1 MTLTKGGESFALSA
15 GYFKGKNLVG
25 IWNKGVYI
33 PFSVDFLT
41 IKGYVILMEDV
52 VENNTVPDD
61 LAKEVL
67 NAVKANAQ
75 KFEAV
80 KMSNPFDIEV
90 NYKESEVAY
99 VNEAVEYPF
108 AFFAVEKSAVKDT
121 EKVVPKIKGLDGVSL
136 VESTSYRV
144 GEMTV
149 NGVDYYVMYNT
160 SNITGEENIFY
171 PRKETV

>member
-1 MTLTKGGESFALSA
+1 MTLAKGGESFALSA
-15 GYFKGKNLVG
+15 GYFKGENLVG

-33 PFSVDFLT
+33 PFSAGFLT

-52 VENNTVPDD
+52 VENSLTD
-61 LAKEVL
+61 EVIL

-75 KFEAV
+75 NFEAV

-99 VNEAVEYPF
+99 VNENVEYPF
-108 AFFAVEKSAVKDT
+108 AFFAVEKTAVKDT

>member
-1 MTLTKGGESFALSA
+1 MTLAKSGESFALSA
-15 GYFKGKNLVG
+15 GYFKGENLVG

-33 PFSVDFLT
+33 PFSAGFLT

-52 VENNTVPDD
+52 VENSLTD
-61 LAKEVL
+61 EVIL

-75 KFEAV
+75 NFEAV
-80 KMSNPFDIEV
+80 NMSSPFDIEV

-99 VNEAVEYPF
+99 VNENVEYPF

-121 EKVVPKIKGLDGVSL
+121 EKVVPKVKSVDGVSL
-136 VESTSYRV
+136 VKSTSYRV

>member
-1 MTLTKGGESFALSA
+1 MTLAKGGESFALSA
-15 GYFKGKNLVG
+15 GYFKGENLVG

-33 PFSVDFLT
+33 PFSAGFLT

-52 VENNTVPDD
+52 VENSLTD
-61 LAKEVL
+61 EVIL

-75 KFEAV
+75 NFEAV

-99 VNEAVEYPF
+99 VNEDVEYPF
-108 AFFAVEKSAVKDT
+108 AFFAVEKAAVKDT
-121 EKVVPKIKGLDGVSL
+121 EKVVPKVKSVDGVSL

>member
-1 MTLTKGGESFALSA
+1 MTLAKSGESFALSA
-15 GYFKGKNLVG
+15 GYFKGENLVG

-33 PFSVDFLT
+33 PFSAGFLT
-41 IKGYVILMEDV
+41 IKGYVILMQDV
-52 VENNTVPDD
+52 VENSLTD
-61 LAKEVL
+61 EVIL

-75 KFEAV
+75 NFEAV
-80 KMSNPFDIEV
+80 KMSSPFDIEV

-99 VNEAVEYPF
+99 VNENVEYPF
-108 AFFAVEKSAVKDT
+108 AFFAVEKTAVKDT
-121 EKVVPKIKGLDGVSL
+121 EKVVPKVKGLDGVSL

>member
-1 MTLTKGGESFALSA
+1 MTLAKGGESFALSA
-15 GYFKGKNLVG
+15 GYFKGENLVG

-33 PFSVDFLT
+33 PFSVGFLT

-52 VENNTVPDD
+52 VENSLTD
-61 LAKEVL
+61 EVIL

-75 KFEAV
+75 NFEAV
-80 KMSNPFDIEV
+80 KMSSPFDIEV

-99 VNEAVEYPF
+99 VNENVEYPF
-108 AFFAVEKSAVKDT
+108 AFFAVEKSAVKNT
-121 EKVVPKIKGLDGVSL
+121 EKVVPKVKSVDGVSL
-136 VESTSYRV
+136 VKSTSYRV

>member
-1 MTLTKGGESFALSA
+1 MTLAKGGESFALSA
-15 GYFKGKNLVG
+15 GYFKGDNLVG

-33 PFSVDFLT
+33 PCSAGFLT
-41 IKGYVILMEDV
+41 IKGYVILAEEVTYGSTD
-52 VENNTVPDD
+52 EI
-61 LAKEVL
+61 AEAVL
-67 NAVKANAQ
+67 NAAKTNAQ
-75 KFEAV
+75 NFEAV

-99 VNEAVEYPF
+99 VNEDVEYPF
-108 AFFAVEKSAVKDT
+108 AFFAVEKAAVKDT
-121 EKVVPKIKGLDGVSL
+121 EKVVPKVKSVDGVSL

>member
-1 MTLTKGGESFALSA
+1 MTLAKGGESFALSA
-15 GYFKGKNLVG
+15 GYFKGENLVG

-33 PFSVDFLT
+33 PFSAGFLT

-52 VENNTVPDD
+52 VENSLTD
-61 LAKEVL
+61 EVIL

-75 KFEAV
+75 NFEAV
-80 KMSNPFDIEV
+80 KMSSPFDIEV

-99 VNEAVEYPF
+99 VNENVEYPF

-121 EKVVPKIKGLDGVSL
+121 EKVVPKVKALDGVSL

>member
-15 GYFKGKNLVG
+15 GYFKGENLAG

-33 PFSVDFLT
+33 PFSIDFLT

-52 VENNTVPDD
+52 VENSLTD
-61 LAKEVL
+61 EVIL

-75 KFEAV
+75 NFEAV
-80 KMSNPFDIEV
+80 KMSSPFDIEV

-99 VNEAVEYPF
+99 VNENVEYPF
-108 AFFAVEKSAVKDT
+108 AFFAVEKAAVKDT
-121 EKVVPKIKGLDGVSL
+121 EKVVPKVKSVDGVSL

>member
-1 MTLTKGGESFALSA
+1 MTLAKGGESFALSA
-15 GYFKGKNLVG
+15 GYFKGENLVG

-33 PFSVDFLT
+33 PFSAGFLT
-41 IKGYVILMEDV
+41 IKGYVILMQDV
-52 VENNTVPDD
+52 VENSLTD
-61 LAKEVL
+61 EVIL

-75 KFEAV
+75 NFEAV
-80 KMSNPFDIEV
+80 KMSSPFDIEV

-99 VNEAVEYPF
+99 VNEDVEYPF
-108 AFFAVEKSAVKDT
+108 AFFAVEKTAVKDT
-121 EKVVPKIKGLDGVSL
+121 EKVVPKVKGLDGVSL

>member
-1 MTLTKGGESFALSA
+1 MTLAKGGESFALSA
-15 GYFKGKNLVG
+15 GYFKGENLVG

-33 PFSVDFLT
+33 PFSAGFLT
-41 IKGYVILMEDV
+41 IKGYVILMQDV
-52 VENNTVPDD
+52 VENSLTD
-61 LAKEVL
+61 EVIL

-75 KFEAV
+75 NFETV
-80 KMSNPFDIEV
+80 KMSSPFDIEV

-99 VNEAVEYPF
+99 VNEDVEYPF
-108 AFFAVEKSAVKDT
+108 AFFAVEKTAVKDT
-121 EKVVPKIKGLDGVSL
+121 EKVVPKVKSVDGVSL
-136 VESTSYRV
+136 VKSTSYRV

>member
-1 MTLTKGGESFALSA
+1 MTLAKGGESFALSA
-15 GYFKGKNLVG
+15 GYFKGENLVG

-33 PFSVDFLT
+33 PFSAGFLT
-41 IKGYVILMEDV
+41 IKGYVILMQDV
-52 VENNTVPDD
+52 VENSLTD
-61 LAKEVL
+61 EVIL

-80 KMSNPFDIEV
+80 KMSNPFNIEV

-99 VNEAVEYPF
+99 VNENVEYPF
-108 AFFAVEKSAVKDT
+108 AFFAVEKTAVKDT
-121 EKVVPKIKGLDGVSL
+121 EKVVPKVKGLDGVSL
-136 VESTSYRV
+136 VKSTSYRV

>member
-15 GYFKGKNLVG
+15 GYFKGENLVG

-33 PFSVDFLT
+33 PFSAGFLT

-52 VENNTVPDD
+52 VENSLTD
-61 LAKEVL
+61 EVIL

-75 KFEAV
+75 NFEAV
-80 KMSNPFDIEV
+80 KMSSPFDIEV

-99 VNEAVEYPF
+99 VNENVEYPF
-108 AFFAVEKSAVKDT
+108 AFFAVEKTAVKNT
-121 EKVVPKIKGLDGVSL
+121 EKVVPKVKSVDGVSL
-136 VESTSYRV
+136 VKSTSYRV

>member
-15 GYFKGKNLVG
+15 GYFKGENLVG

-52 VENNTVPDD
+52 VENSLTD
-61 LAKEVL
+61 EVLL

-75 KFEAV
+75 NFEAV

-90 NYKESEVAY
+90 NYKESEVTY
-99 VNEAVEYPF
+99 VNENVEYPF

-121 EKVVPKIKGLDGVSL
+121 EKVVPKVKSVDGVSL

>member
-15 GYFKGKNLVG
+15 GYFKGENLAG

-33 PFSVDFLT
+33 PFSIDFLT

-52 VENNTVPDD
+52 VENSLTD
-61 LAKEVL
+61 EVIL

-75 KFEAV
+75 NFEAV
-80 KMSNPFDIEV
+80 KMSSPFDIEV

-99 VNEAVEYPF
+99 VNENVEYPF

-121 EKVVPKIKGLDGVSL
+121 EKVVPKVKSVDGVSL
-136 VESTSYRV
+136 VKSTSYRV

>member
-15 GYFKGKNLVG
+15 GYFKGENLVG

-33 PFSVDFLT
+33 PFSAGFLT

-52 VENNTVPDD
+52 VENSLTD
-61 LAKEVL
+61 EVIL

-75 KFEAV
+75 NFEAV
-80 KMSNPFDIEV
+80 KMSSPFDIEV

-99 VNEAVEYPF
+99 VNENVEYPF
-108 AFFAVEKSAVKDT
+108 AFFAVEKSAVKNT
-121 EKVVPKIKGLDGVSL
+121 EKVVPKVKSVDGVSL
-136 VESTSYRV
+136 VKSTSYRV

>member
-1 MTLTKGGESFALSA
+1 MTLAKGGESFALSA
-15 GYFKGKNLVG
+15 GYFKGEKLVG

-33 PFSVDFLT
+33 PFSAGFLT

-52 VENNTVPDD
+52 VENSLTD
-61 LAKEVL
+61 EVIL

-75 KFEAV
+75 NFEAI
-80 KMSNPFDIEV
+80 KMSSPFDIEV
-90 NYKESEVAY
+90 NYKESEVTY
-99 VNEAVEYPF
+99 VNENVEYPF
-108 AFFAVEKSAVKDT
+108 AFFAVEKAAVKDT
-121 EKVVPKIKGLDGVSL
+121 EKVVPKVKSVDGVSL
-136 VESTSYRV
+136 VKSTSYRV

>member
-1 MTLTKGGESFALSA
+1 MTLAKGGESFALSA
-15 GYFKGKNLVG
+15 GYFKGENLVG

-52 VENNTVPDD
+52 VENSLTD
-61 LAKEVL
+61 EVLL

-99 VNEAVEYPF
+99 VNENVEYPF

-121 EKVVPKIKGLDGVSL
+121 EKVVPKVKGLDGVSL

>member
-1 MTLTKGGESFALSA
+1 MTLAKGGESFALSA
-15 GYFKGKNLVG
+15 GYFKGENLVG

-33 PFSVDFLT
+33 PFSAGFLT

-52 VENNTVPDD
+52 VENSLTD
-61 LAKEVL
+61 EVIL

-75 KFEAV
+75 NFEAV
-80 KMSNPFDIEV
+80 KMSSPFDIEV

-99 VNEAVEYPF
+99 VNENVEYPF

-121 EKVVPKIKGLDGVSL
+121 EKVVPKVKSVDGVSL
-136 VESTSYRV
+136 VKSTSYRV
-144 GEMTV
+144 GEMTI

>member
-1 MTLTKGGESFALSA
+1 MTLAKSGESFALSA
-15 GYFKGKNLVG
+15 GYFKGENLVG

-33 PFSVDFLT
+33 PFSAGFLT

-52 VENNTVPDD
+52 VENSLTD
-61 LAKEVL
+61 EVIL

-99 VNEAVEYPF
+99 VNENVEYPF
-108 AFFAVEKSAVKDT
+108 AFFAVEKAAVKDT
-121 EKVVPKIKGLDGVSL
+121 EKVVPKVKSVDGVSL
-136 VESTSYRV
+136 VKSTSYRV

>member
-1 MTLTKGGESFALSA
+1 MTLAKGGESFALSA
-15 GYFKGKNLVG
+15 GYFKGENLVG

-33 PFSVDFLT
+33 PFSAGFLT

-52 VENNTVPDD
+52 VENSLTD
-61 LAKEVL
+61 EVIL

-75 KFEAV
+75 NFEAV
-80 KMSNPFDIEV
+80 KMSSPFDIEV

-99 VNEAVEYPF
+99 VNENVEYPF
-108 AFFAVEKSAVKDT
+108 AFFAVEKAAVKAT
-121 EKVVPKIKGLDGVSL
+121 EKVVPKVKGLDGVSL

>member
-1 MTLTKGGESFALSA
+1 MTLAKGGESFALST
-15 GYFKGKNLVG
+15 GYFKGENLVG

-52 VENNTVPDD
+52 VENSLTD
-61 LAKEVL
+61 EVLL
-67 NAVKANAQ
+67 NAVKANA
-75 KFEAV
+75 KNFEAV
-80 KMSNPFDIEV
+80 KMSSPFDIEV

-99 VNEAVEYPF
+99 VNENIEYPF
-108 AFFAVEKSAVKDT
+108 AFFAVEKAAVKDT
-121 EKVVPKIKGLDGVSL
+121 EKVVPKVKSVDGVSL
-136 VESTSYRV
+136 VKSTSYRV

>member
-15 GYFKGKNLVG
+15 GYFKGENLVG

-33 PFSVDFLT
+33 PFSAGFLT

-52 VENNTVPDD
+52 VENSLTD
-61 LAKEVL
+61 EVIL

-75 KFEAV
+75 NFEAV
-80 KMSNPFDIEV
+80 KMGSPFDIEV

-99 VNEAVEYPF
+99 VNENVEYPF
-108 AFFAVEKSAVKDT
+108 AFFAVEKTAVKNT
-121 EKVVPKIKGLDGVSL
+121 EKVVPKVKSVDGVSL

>member
-15 GYFKGKNLVG
+15 GYFKGENLVG

-33 PFSVDFLT
+33 PFSVGFLT
-41 IKGYVILMEDV
+41 IKGYVILMQDV
-52 VENNTVPDD
+52 VENSLTD
-61 LAKEVL
+61 EVIL
-67 NAVKANAQ
+67 NAVKANA
-75 KFEAV
+75 KNFEAV

-99 VNEAVEYPF
+99 VNENVEYPF

-121 EKVVPKIKGLDGVSL
+121 EKVVPKVKGLDGVSL

>member
-1 MTLTKGGESFALSA
+1 MTLAKGGESFALSA
-15 GYFKGKNLVG
+15 GYFKGENLVG

-33 PFSVDFLT
+33 PFSVGFLT
-41 IKGYVILMEDV
+41 IKGYVILMADV
-52 VENNTVPDD
+52 VENSLTD
-61 LAKEVL
+61 EVIL

-75 KFEAV
+75 NFEAV
-80 KMSNPFDIEV
+80 KMSSPFDIEV

-99 VNEAVEYPF
+99 VNENVEYPF

-121 EKVVPKIKGLDGVSL
+121 EKVVPKVKSVDGVSL

>member
-1 MTLTKGGESFALSA
+1 MTLAKGGESFALSA
-15 GYFKGKNLVG
+15 GYFKGENLVG

-33 PFSVDFLT
+33 PFSAGFLT

-52 VENNTVPDD
+52 VENSLTD
-61 LAKEVL
+61 EVLL

-75 KFEAV
+75 NFEAV

-99 VNEAVEYPF
+99 VNENVEYPF
-108 AFFAVEKSAVKDT
+108 AFFAVEKTAVKDT
-121 EKVVPKIKGLDGVSL
+121 EKVVPKVKGLDGVSL

>member
-1 MTLTKGGESFALSA
+1 MTLAKGGESFTLSA
-15 GYFKGKNLVG
+15 GYFKGENLVG

-52 VENNTVPDD
+52 VENSLTD
-61 LAKEVL
+61 EVIL

-75 KFEAV
+75 NFEAV
-80 KMSNPFDIEV
+80 KMSSPFDIEV

-99 VNEAVEYPF
+99 VNENVEYPF

-121 EKVVPKIKGLDGVSL
+121 EKVVPKVKSVDGVSL
-136 VESTSYRV
+136 VKSTSYRV

>member
-15 GYFKGKNLVG
+15 GYFKGENLVG

-33 PFSVDFLT
+33 PFSAGFLT
-41 IKGYVILMEDV
+41 IKGYVILMQDV
-52 VENNTVPDD
+52 VENSLTD
-61 LAKEVL
+61 EVIL

-75 KFEAV
+75 NFEAV
-80 KMSNPFDIEV
+80 KMSSPFDIEV

-99 VNEAVEYPF
+99 VNEDVEYPF
-108 AFFAVEKSAVKDT
+108 AFFAVEKTAVKDT
-121 EKVVPKIKGLDGVSL
+121 EKVVPKVKGLDGVSL

>member
-1 MTLTKGGESFALSA
+1 MTLAKSGESFALSA
-15 GYFKGKNLVG
+15 GYFKGENLVG

-33 PFSVDFLT
+33 PFSAGFLT

-52 VENNTVPDD
+52 VENSLTD
-61 LAKEVL
+61 EVL
-67 NAVKANAQ
+67 LNTVKANAQ

-99 VNEAVEYPF
+99 VNENVEYPF

-121 EKVVPKIKGLDGVSL
+121 EKVVPKVKSVDGVSL
-136 VESTSYRV
+136 VKSTSYRV

>member
-1 MTLTKGGESFALSA
+1 MTLAKGGESFALSA
-15 GYFKGKNLVG
+15 GYFKGENLIG

-33 PFSVDFLT
+33 PFSAGFLT

-52 VENNTVPDD
+52 VENSLTD
-61 LAKEVL
+61 EVIL

-75 KFEAV
+75 NFEAV
-80 KMSNPFDIEV
+80 KMSSPFDIEV

-99 VNEAVEYPF
+99 VNENVEYPF
-108 AFFAVEKSAVKDT
+108 AFFAVEKAAVKDT
-121 EKVVPKIKGLDGVSL
+121 EKVVPKVKSVDGVSL

>member
-1 MTLTKGGESFALSA
+1 MTLAKGGESFALSA
-15 GYFKGKNLVG
+15 GYFKGENLVG

-33 PFSVDFLT
+33 PFSAGFLT

-52 VENNTVPDD
+52 VENSLTD
-61 LAKEVL
+61 EVIL

-75 KFEAV
+75 NFEAV

-99 VNEAVEYPF
+99 VNENVEYPF

-121 EKVVPKIKGLDGVSL
+121 EKVVPKVKSVDGVSL
-136 VESTSYRV
+136 VKSTSYRV

>member
-15 GYFKGKNLVG
+15 GYFKGENLVG

-52 VENNTVPDD
+52 VENSLTD
-61 LAKEVL
+61 EVLL

-75 KFEAV
+75 NFETV

-99 VNEAVEYPF
+99 VNENVEYPF

-121 EKVVPKIKGLDGVSL
+121 EKVVPKVKGLDGVSL

>member
-1 MTLTKGGESFALSA
+1 MTLAKGGESFALSA
-15 GYFKGKNLVG
+15 GYFKGENLVG

-33 PFSVDFLT
+33 PFSAGFLT
-41 IKGYVILMEDV
+41 IKGYVILMQDV
-52 VENNTVPDD
+52 VENSLTD
-61 LAKEVL
+61 EVIL

-75 KFEAV
+75 NFEAV
-80 KMSNPFDIEV
+80 KMSSPFDIEV

-99 VNEAVEYPF
+99 VNENVEYPF
-108 AFFAVEKSAVKDT
+108 AFFAVEKTAVKDT
-121 EKVVPKIKGLDGVSL
+121 EKVVPKVKGLDGVSL

>member
-15 GYFKGKNLVG
+15 GYFKGENLVG

-52 VENNTVPDD
+52 VENSLTD
-61 LAKEVL
+61 EVLL

-99 VNEAVEYPF
+99 VNENVEYPF

-171 PRKETV
+171 PRKETI

>member
-1 MTLTKGGESFALSA
+1 MTLAKGGESFALSA
-15 GYFKGKNLVG
+15 GYFKGENLVG

-52 VENNTVPDD
+52 VENSLTD
-61 LAKEVL
+61 EVLL

-99 VNEAVEYPF
+99 VNENVEYPF

>member
-1 MTLTKGGESFALSA
+1 MTLAKGGESFALSA
-15 GYFKGKNLVG
+15 GYFKGENLVG

-33 PFSVDFLT
+33 PFSAGFLT

-52 VENNTVPDD
+52 VENSLTD
-61 LAKEVL
+61 EVIL

-75 KFEAV
+75 NFEAV
-80 KMSNPFDIEV
+80 KMSSPFDIEV

-99 VNEAVEYPF
+99 VNENVEYPF
-108 AFFAVEKSAVKDT
+108 AFFAVEKTAVKDT
-121 EKVVPKIKGLDGVSL
+121 EKVVPKVKSVDGVSL

-160 SNITGEENIFY
+160 SNITGEENTFY

>member
-15 GYFKGKNLVG
+15 GYFKGENLVG

-52 VENNTVPDD
+52 VENSLTD
-61 LAKEVL
+61 EVIL

-75 KFEAV
+75 NFEAV
-80 KMSNPFDIEV
+80 KMSSPFDIEV

-99 VNEAVEYPF
+99 VNENVEYPF

-121 EKVVPKIKGLDGVSL
+121 EKVVPKVKSVDGVSL
-136 VESTSYRV
+136 VKSTSYRV

>member
-1 MTLTKGGESFALSA
+1 MTLAKGGESFALSA
-15 GYFKGKNLVG
+15 GYFKGENLVG

-33 PFSVDFLT
+33 PFSVGFLT

-52 VENNTVPDD
+52 VENSLTD
-61 LAKEVL
+61 EVIL

-75 KFEAV
+75 NFEAV
-80 KMSNPFDIEV
+80 KMSSPFDIEV

-99 VNEAVEYPF
+99 VNENVEYPF

-121 EKVVPKIKGLDGVSL
+121 EKVVPKVKSVDGVSL
-136 VESTSYRV
+136 VKSTSYRV

>member
-15 GYFKGKNLVG
+15 GYFKGENLVG

-33 PFSVDFLT
+33 PFSIDFLT

-52 VENNTVPDD
+52 VENSLTD
-61 LAKEVL
+61 EVIL

-75 KFEAV
+75 NFEAV

-99 VNEAVEYPF
+99 VNENVEYPF
-108 AFFAVEKSAVKDT
+108 AFFAVEKAAVKDT
-121 EKVVPKIKGLDGVSL
+121 EKVVPKVKGLDGVSL

>member
-1 MTLTKGGESFALSA
+1 MTLAKGGESFALSA
-15 GYFKGKNLVG
+15 GYFKGENLVG

-52 VENNTVPDD
+52 VENSLTD
-61 LAKEVL
+61 EVIL

-75 KFEAV
+75 NFEAV
-80 KMSNPFDIEV
+80 KMSSPFDIEV

-99 VNEAVEYPF
+99 VNENVEYPF

-121 EKVVPKIKGLDGVSL
+121 EKVVPKVKSVDGVSL
-136 VESTSYRV
+136 VKSTSYRV

>member
-1 MTLTKGGESFALSA
+1 MTLAKSGESFALSA
-15 GYFKGKNLVG
+15 GYFKGENLVG

-52 VENNTVPDD
+52 VENSLTD
-61 LAKEVL
+61 EVIL

-75 KFEAV
+75 NFEAV

-99 VNEAVEYPF
+99 VNENIEYPF

-121 EKVVPKIKGLDGVSL
+121 EKVVPKVKGLDGVSL